1 MADINST
8 YGIKYNGN
16 IDLNSRPVIRNNDG
30 SVSTERSIGVS
41 RGDGTEYLIPTAI
54 KGQIVTGSK
63 ARNHFHKTGQHLGTR
78 VTPKDEK
85 GWNDWNQYAKD
96 ISKRQSEFYK
106 ENKSGLGLS
115 KKTMKAIEK

>member
-1 MADINST
+1 MADINTT

-16 IDLNSRPVIRNNDG
+16 IDLNSRPIIRNKDG
-30 SVSTERSIGVS
+30 SVSTEKSIGVS

-54 KGQIVTGSK
+54 KGQIVSASK

-78 VTPKDEK
+78 VTPKDDK
-85 GWNDWNQYAKD
+85 GWMDWKKYAKD
-96 ISKRQSEFYK
+96 ISKRQEQFYK

-115 KKTMKAIEK
+115 KKTMQDVKK